1 MTPSLSARGRAAP
14 ALEITPISKIGT
26 CLVTSH
32 VLFPLSAFFI
42 SAFPSTPQPLNP
54 STPQPLNPSTTQPLN
69 RPTPKPPNPL
79 GAPPMSAFFHIARN
93 TFRETLRQPIF
104 FLVLGTA
111 LALIGIFPIF
121 TLFVFREQV
130 KLVVD
135 SALATSLLFGWG
147 AAALAASH
155 AISRE
160 IRTGTAL
167 LVLSKPVERGTF
179 LAAKMAGVLAA
190 LVLFMF
196 LTSLATLVAVRVAR
210 DQFQLDNRA
219 LGLYFATLAVG
230 CAVGG
235 VVNFSRR
242 SSFPMAAVL
251 GWLVLLPVTALGV
264 ALLSPGGGDVPTG
277 YEWELLPALLLITL
291 AALAMGALAT
301 ALSTRLDLVPNVVLC
316 TAIFLLGL
324 MSDYLFGRHAGGSLL
339 AAMLYAVIPNW
350 QLYWMADALAAHKPI
365 PWDYVAW
372 AAGYT
377 VQFIALFGL
386 LAATLFHNREVGRQ
400 CLV

>member
-1 MTPSLSARGRAAP
+1 
-14 ALEITPISKIGT
+14 
-26 CLVTSH
+26 
-32 VLFPLSAFFI
+32 
-42 SAFPSTPQPLNP
+42 
-54 STPQPLNPSTTQPLN
+54 
-69 RPTPKPPNPL
+69 
-79 GAPPMSAFFHIARN
+79 MSAFFHIARN

-190 LVLFMF
+190 LLLFMF
-196 LTSLATLVAVRVAR
+196 LTALATLVAVRVAR

-219 LGLYFATLAVG
+219 LGLYFATLAAG

-251 GWLVLLPVTALGV
+251 GWLALLPVTALGV
-264 ALLSPGGGDVPTG
+264 GLLSPGGGDVPTG

-316 TAIFLLGL
+316 SAIFLLGL
-324 MSDYLFGRHAGGSLL
+324 MSDYLFGRHAGGSLP
-339 AAMLYAVIPNW
+339 AAVLYAVIPNW

-377 VQFIALFGL
+377 VQFIAIFGL

-400 CLV
+400 GLV